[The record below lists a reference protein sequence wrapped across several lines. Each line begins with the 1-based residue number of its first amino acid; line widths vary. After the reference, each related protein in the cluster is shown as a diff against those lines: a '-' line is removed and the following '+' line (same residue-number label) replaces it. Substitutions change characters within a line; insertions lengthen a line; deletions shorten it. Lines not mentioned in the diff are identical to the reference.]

1 MNIIAL
7 YKTWDG
13 GEFVDASLASIY
25 HHVKYIV
32 MVHSDI
38 SWLGE
43 HGNTVRQRAIE
54 WCTEFDVESKVI
66 HIDVSH
72 SSQEAQYQAGLE
84 YISQHRL
91 PWDVIM
97 VVDADEVWEDQY
109 IENAVKQIA
118 DRPFA
123 GYRSSMH
130 TYLKTPFFRV
140 DPPYGS
146 PTVFLREPNYLTT
159 SPRGHKAPARHLDN
173 VWMHHYTYV
182 RKTRELVKRKLYQSA
197 LADKSNEEVADGWM
211 ESVYDKI
218 LECYNLHAFKRHAH
232 LWKRIQKIWVSDAP
246 PTMMKAKMMTL
257 WMPDQRLICNN
268 EVTNWASLLDG
279 ERNAIHRMALGRNQA
294 VDLGTYRGVSA
305 VTLAL
310 ACNYVHTVDFYG
322 EALKDPS
329 SEYFTIGGHSLDITQ
344 AICDRYGNM
353 TCEASDTVEAARH
366 WNGGPVDVLFVD
378 ADHTEIGTLANVES
392 WYRHLPRGARI
403 LFHDDNE
410 LHPGVQAAINKLRQD
425 SRFQF
430 IGCGEYSGSLAACEV
445 L

>member
-32 MVHSDI
+32 MVHSDV

-43 HGNTVRQRAIE
+43 RGNTVRHRAIE
-54 WCTEFDVESKVI
+54 WCSEFDVEGKVI
-66 HIDVSH
+66 HIDVSL

-84 YISQHRL
+84 YISRHKL
-91 PWDVIM
+91 SWDVIM

-109 IENAVKQIA
+109 IENAVKQISNS
-118 DRPFA
+118 PFP
-123 GYRSSMH
+123 GYRSNMH

-159 SPRGHKAPARHLDN
+159 SPRGHKAPARHLAD

-182 RKTRELVKRKLYQSA
+182 RETRDLVERKLYQSA
-197 LADKSNEEVADGWM
+197 LADKSNEEVTVGWM
-211 ESVYDKI
+211 ESVYDRI
-218 LECYNLHAFKRHAH
+218 LECQNLHAFKRHAH
-232 LWKRIQKIWVSDAP
+232 LWKRIQKIWISDLP
-246 PTMMKAKMMTL
+246 PAMLKAKLLTL
-257 WMPDQRLICNN
+257 WMPDQRQIFNGK
-268 EVTNWASLLDG
+268 VTHWVSLLDG
-279 ERNAIHRMALGRNQA
+279 ERNALHRLALGRNQA

-305 VTLAL
+305 VTLVL
-310 ACNYVHTVDFYG
+310 ACNSVHTVDFYG
-322 EALKDPS
+322 DALKDPT
-329 SEYFTIGGHSLDITQ
+329 SEYFTIGGHSLATTQ

-353 TCEASDTVEAARH
+353 TCEASDTVEAGRR
-366 WNGGPVDVLFVD
+366 WNRGPVDVLFVD
-378 ADHTEIGTLANVES
+378 AEHTEPGTLANVES
-392 WYRHLPRGARI
+392 WYPHLRQGSRI
-403 LFHDDNE
+403 IFHDDIQS
-410 LHPGVQAAINKLRQD
+410 LPGVQAAINRLRQD